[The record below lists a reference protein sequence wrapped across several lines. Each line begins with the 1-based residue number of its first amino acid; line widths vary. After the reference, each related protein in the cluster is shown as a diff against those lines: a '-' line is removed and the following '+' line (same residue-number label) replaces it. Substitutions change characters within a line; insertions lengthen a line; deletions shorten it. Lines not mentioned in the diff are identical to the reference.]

1 MWELNNK
8 KGWALK
14 NWCLWTVVLE
24 KTLESPLDCKEI
36 KPVNPKGNQPWI
48 FIGRTDAEADTPIL
62 WNFMWKTNS
71 LEKTLMLGKIEGRR
85 RRGWQRTRWLDGITD
100 SMDMSLSKLWEKV
113 MEGRPGMLQS
123 MGSQRVGHERLS
135 DWTITTA
142 MTNLFSFFFFLK
154 TSILFSLV
162 AVPTYIPTSRVRGLG
177 WGISTQQQSWGP
189 GPAMSF
195 AHDWLF
201 CCMVTFNTVTF
212 CPNLRNKS
220 S

>member
-1 MWELNNK
+1 MWELNSK

-36 KPVNPKGNQPWI
+36 KPVHPEGNQPWI
-48 FIGRTDAEADTPIL
+48 FIGRTDAEADAPIL
-62 WNFMWKTNS
+62 WNLIWKTNS
-71 LEKTLMLGKIEGRR
+71 LEKTLMLGKVEGRR
-85 RRGWQRTRWLDGITD
+85 RRGWQRTRRLDGITD
-100 SMDMSLSKLWEKV
+100 PMDMSLSKLWEMVKDRETWRAAV
-113 MEGRPGMLQS
+113 HGVTKSRT
-123 MGSQRVGHERLS
+123 RLS
-135 DWTITTA
+135 DWTTAA
-142 MTNLFSFFFFLK
+142 MTNLFPFFFWK

-162 AVPTYIPTSRVRGLG
+162 AAPTYIPTSRVRGLR

-195 AHDWLF
+195 ARDWLF
-201 CCMVTFNTVTF
+201 CCMVTFNTETF